1 MTNLTLLSEAELDA
15 VCGGNGTTVTVTGTG
30 GDGGSGGLAANGATV
45 GGWSSVYNSDLSV
58 NCSRATANGGD
69 GGAGILVAVRLG
81 GR

>member
-1 MTNLTLLSEAELDA
+1 MTSLTILSEAELDA
-15 VCGGNGTTVTVTGTG
+15 VCGGTTVTVTGTG
-30 GDGGSGGLAANGATV
+30 GAGGTGGNAVNGAAV

-69 GGAGILVAVRLG
+69 GGAGILVAVRVG